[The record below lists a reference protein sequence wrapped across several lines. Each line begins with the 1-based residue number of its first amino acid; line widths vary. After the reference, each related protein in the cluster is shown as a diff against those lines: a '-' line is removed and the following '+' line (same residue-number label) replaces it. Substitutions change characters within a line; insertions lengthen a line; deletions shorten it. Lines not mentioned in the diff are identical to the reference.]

1 LGRILPTQNRDTTNA
16 FAERNLVGRSPAFIA
31 VTALITKFATCDATV
46 LIEGETGTG
55 KEVAARAIHYLS
67 KRSGF
72 PFIPVNCGAL
82 PDTLVENELFG
93 HVRGAFTDARDNQN
107 GLIRSAEGGTLFLDE
122 IESLSQRAQVVLL
135 RFLQDGAYRPL
146 GGRTVITGDTRV
158 VAASN
163 VDIDELVKTGAFRQ
177 DLLYRL
183 TILTVRMPALR
194 DRTGDARVLAEYFM
208 RQFAHRYDRPDNK
221 FDPRSLDQ
229 LDNRAWPGNVRELEN
244 LVHRAFLMA
253 EDSLVRL
260 PVEHSRASDPAQSP
274 ALAMRLPEV
283 QSFRH
288 AKALIVAEFERA
300 FVKRALTESGG
311 NVSAAARMIGK
322 ERRAFGRL
330 IRKYGIDRANF
341 G

>member
-1 LGRILPTQNRDTTNA
+1 MDGLTDCNLIGRA
-16 FAERNLVGRSPAFIA
+16 PAFLAAMA
-31 VTALITKFATCDATV
+31 VIRKLAACDATV

-55 KEVAARAIHYLS
+55 KELAARAIHYLS
-67 KRSGF
+67 KRGGA

-93 HVRGAFTDARDNQN
+93 HVRGAFTDARESQN
-107 GLIRSAEGGTLFLDE
+107 GLISRAEGGTLFLDE
-122 IESLSQRAQVVLL
+122 IESLSAKAQVVLL

-146 GGRTVITGDTRV
+146 GGRTVLAGNARV

-163 VDIDELVKTGAFRQ
+163 VDIAELMKSGAFRQ

-183 TILTVRMPALR
+183 TILTLRMPALR
-194 DRTGDARVLAEYFM
+194 ERPGDAHVLAEHFM
-208 RQFAHRYDRPDNK
+208 RQFMCRYGRPESRL
-221 FDPRSLDQ
+221 DPQFLGELASRP
-229 LDNRAWPGNVRELEN
+229 WPGNVRELEN

-253 EDSLVRL
+253 EGSVVRL
-260 PVEHSRASDPAQSP
+260 PAAPAPVHRAAAEHAYEPIP
-274 ALAMRLPEV
+274 IRLPPA

-288 AKALIVAEFERA
+288 AKALVVAEFERE
-300 FVKRALTESGG
+300 FIKRALAESGG

-330 IRKYGIDRANF
+330 LRKHGIDRASF